1 MAPGTCKAL
10 AASLHSSHPHR
21 IVTTGQTDLNGFST
35 FEARVPA
42 PFIAIGIAWLM
53 RLATLGPPAPGASD
67 PLWQSAGTAA
77 MQLSALIALSAFY
90 AFWRA
95 RTTINPMRPER
106 ASTLVTRGIYRFTR
120 NPLYLSLVLLLIAYA
135 IRLWSLPAVGGPVL
149 FVAYVRRFHIT
160 PEERALQAKFGEAFT
175 EYKRRV
181 RRWL

>member
-1 MAPGTCKAL
+1 
-10 AASLHSSHPHR
+10 
-21 IVTTGQTDLNGFST
+21 LNGLST

-42 PFIAIGIAWLM
+42 PIIAIGIAWLM

-77 MQLSALIALSAFY
+77 MQLSGVIALAAFY

-95 RTTINPMRPER
+95 RTTINPMKPER

-120 NPLYLSLVLLLIAYA
+120 NPLYLSLVLLLVAYA
-135 IRLWSLPAVGGPVL
+135 IRLWSLPAIGGPVV
-149 FVAYVRRFHIT
+149 FIAYVRRFHIT
-160 PEERALQAKFGEAFT
+160 PEERALQAKFGDAFT
-175 EYKRRV
+175 EYTRRV

>member
-1 MAPGTCKAL
+1 MVSSTCNVRR
-10 AASLHSSHPHR
+10 ASLNSLHPHS
-21 IVTTGQTDLNGFST
+21 ILSIGQIHLNGLST

-42 PFIAIGIAWLM
+42 PIIALGIATLM
-53 RLATLGPPAPGASD
+53 RLVTQAPPGPGASD

-77 MQLSALIALSAFY
+77 MQLSAVIAIAAFY

-135 IRLWSLPAVGGPVL
+135 IRLWSLPALAGPVL
-149 FVAYVRRFHIT
+149 FVAYVQRFHIT

-175 EYKRRV
+175 DYKRQV